1 MSRKGMYRRAFFNKD
16 PTFSS
21 VLGIMNK
28 EDKMAKRVLY
38 CARGFIEC
46 CGYELYADLEIRD
59 KKTGVIYV
67 LREEAKN
74 EPARTK
80 KAENKGK
87 GSNA

>member
-67 LREEAKN
+67 LKESAKN
-74 EPARTK
+74 EQKGTEKTK
-80 KAENKGK
+80 NKGE
-87 GSNA
+87 GAHS